1 MVYCRHECRI
11 HDFAMKC
18 IFDQHCNVNNFFLLT
33 RRFRRSIQQETGGKR
48 PTNCGLYNRTR
59 WKPSMEF
66 SVRCP
71 IHVLDKLCTGC
82 HCSGLK

>member
-48 PTNCGLYNRTR
+48 PTCFVDDAALKPGERVEFLNCQQ
-59 WKPSMEF
+59 
-66 SVRCP
+66 
-71 IHVLDKLCTGC
+71 IHALCV
-82 HCSGLK
+82 H